1 MDFSNVKAIRIPE
14 GAVTKIADA
23 SGRVL
28 WKKAAS
34 GEPFTFID
42 SLVVPAGATLDTGI
56 SCASTDL
63 LWVSFAPMAAS
74 MTGHIVNA
82 GTSRLV
88 GFEISGSTLKSNLG
102 KYSKNL
108 LTISSG
114 VRHTVYVV
122 DNDVYVDDGYFAYY
136 TGVRTFTADTP
147 IKIGGVSGKI
157 QLWGVKHGTNASNV
171 DFHAVPAIRNSD
183 QTAGLYDQVGKKF
196 YPYSS
201 AN

>member
-1 MDFSNVKAIRIPE
+1 M
-14 GAVTKIADA
+14 TKITDA

-34 GEPFTFID
+34 GEPYTFID
-42 SLVVPAGATLDTGI
+42 SLVISAGATLNTGI
-56 SCASTDL
+56 TCDSTDY
-63 LWVSFAPMAAS
+63 LWVDFAPLAAS
-74 MTGHIVNA
+74 MFGHIVNA

-108 LTISSG
+108 LAISSG
-114 VRHTVYVV
+114 VRHTVHVV
-122 DNDVYVDDGYFAYY
+122 DKDVYVDGEYFARYI
-136 TGVRTFTADTP
+136 GVRNFTADTP
-147 IKIGGVSGKI
+147 INIGGVSGKI
-157 QLWGVKHGTNASNV
+157 RLWGVKHGTSAFSV

-183 QTAGLYDQVGKKF
+183 QTVGLYDQVGKKF
-196 YPYSS
+196 YPYGS